1 MNDFVKKPI
10 KRKTQILIKKTT
22 PKPTIVKT
30 SYPEGKVFFG
40 FKPEPVVLPPI
51 DTPTS

>member
-1 MNDFVKKPI
+1 MTDS
-10 KRKTQILIKKTT
+10 KRKKNVKPKPK